1 MQTKKLIE
9 AFRGIGLRTK
19 MGFDGD
25 EFNPAYLLNV
35 YSNNLLVVEI
45 MDYGDSVQFLFD
57 GNIELL
63 DGGVTAEIVNILY
76 GLVVKEDEDEL

>member
-1 MQTKKLIE
+1 
-9 AFRGIGLRTK
+9 
-19 MGFDGD
+19 
-25 EFNPAYLLNV
+25 
-35 YSNNLLVVEI
+35 

-63 DGGVTAEIVNILY
+63 DGGVTVEIVNILY